1 MLFKLL
7 NVKYQQLK
15 PLVMPKVMENA
26 IERNSMLQAHAVE
39 HMQITENSLI
49 LLLILLNKPYKAV
62 RMHVQDMELSA
73 KNLNGIV
80 ST

>member
-1 MLFKLL
+1 
-7 NVKYQQLK
+7 
-15 PLVMPKVMENA
+15 MENA

-49 LLLILLNKPYKAV
+49 LLLILLNKPYKVV
-62 RMHVQDMELSA
+62 RMHVLHMELSA